1 MSDISQQ
8 LKPSGSSSGVQVILT
23 ASPDLAD
30 SSAASA
36 ILDTALVI
44 LEVTL
49 ILAPPWKMTIIKSKI
64 FTRHYTEFFHLD
76 NIKEVIQFIFV
87 SVRMTGG
94 E

>member
-1 MSDISQQ
+1 M
-8 LKPSGSSSGVQVILT
+8 VT

-49 ILAPPWKMTIIKSKI
+49 ILALPWGKKI
-64 FTRHYTEFFHLD
+64 FH
-76 NIKEVIQFIFV
+76 K
-87 SVRMTGG
+87 S
-94 E
+94 